1 MTPTIT
7 KLHPHSLENNPI
19 YLKHFYFM
27 FQNQIFTNSIS
38 ELYDVTL
45 WELLDS
51 RKKKIII
58 MKWTLSISTEI
69 DKIVFFQAGYR
80 SSAN

>member
-7 KLHPHSLENNPI
+7 KLHPQSLENNPI

-38 ELYDVTL
+38 KLYNVTL

-51 RKKKIII
+51 RKKIII
-58 MKWTLSISTEI
+58 MKWTLFISSEI

-80 SSAN
+80 PSTN